1 MPKKANP
8 ETQKEQ
14 SARFRKDA
22 RKLIAD
28 GELDP
33 EKAASVMNLLIC
45 KASRPNDAGRK
56 REICDRGSE

>member
-22 RKLIAD
+22 RKLIKD

-33 EKAASVMNLLIC
+33 VNGDEALDGLVRRAKF
-45 KASRPNDAGRK
+45 DGR
-56 REICDRGSE
+56 

>member
-1 MPKKANP
+1 MPKKANA

-28 GELDP
+28 GELNP
-33 EKAASVMNLLIC
+33 IEAEAAL
-45 KASRPNDAGRK
+45 
-56 REICDRGSE
+56 DRIVRGPRHHTHEA